1 MTQHTSHRIRYPHHW
16 PLQVPRLAATRP
28 QEPQAATQAF
38 VAEAQFAGAQFA
50 GAQSAEAQS
59 AKPQHDGE
67 LVTAPWM
74 GLHYLT
80 EGP

>member
-1 MTQHTSHRIRYPHHW
+1 MTQHTSHRIRHPHHW
-16 PLQVPRLAATRP
+16 PLQVPRLPATRP

-38 VAEAQFAGAQFA
+38 AAGAQYSD
-50 GAQSAEAQS
+50 AQDAY
-59 AKPQHDGE
+59 DGG
-67 LVTAPWM
+67 LVGKLATAPWM

>member
-16 PLQVPRLAATRP
+16 PLQVPRLPATRP
-28 QEPQAATQAF
+28 QEPQATTQAF
-38 VAEAQFAGAQFA
+38 V
-50 GAQSAEAQS
+50 AEAQS